1 MTNMIKKEKKKK
13 RHFQSAFFFFFAFGI
28 LCGAC
33 YYSRSKSQTL
43 IQSNICMEMYSDSIR
58 KVPGT
63 VFSLNKI
70 DVLFSHSRE
79 IPCTGMVGSIIDNS
93 FLCISYTK
101 VHFYSHSEYSSSL
114 VIREIL
120 FHCMGQRHNC
130 CNEQQKSFTLLLQS
144 EPWRLAG

>member
-1 MTNMIKKEKKKK
+1 MGMN
-13 RHFQSAFFFFFAFGI
+13 
-28 LCGAC
+28 
-33 YYSRSKSQTL
+33 
-43 IQSNICMEMYSDSIR
+43 SDSTR
-58 KVPGT
+58 KFPVT

-79 IPCTGMVGSIIDNS
+79 IPCSGMVGSIMDNS
-93 FLCISYTK
+93 FLSTSYAK

-114 VIREIL
+114 VISEIL

-130 CNEQQKSFTLLLQS
+130 CNEPQRSFTLLLQS